1 MTMYDLLIKNCQLD
15 GKIADIAIRDGIIS
29 AIGEITESA
38 AETFDASNMAV
49 LPPFYNTHTH
59 AAMTLLRSYAEDMEL
74 FDWLSNHIWPIEAK
88 LTAEDVYVGSRL
100 AALEMIRSGTVYFND
115 SYWMPEST
123 LRAVREAGMRAT
135 LGLLYLCNP
144 SGEVPDA
151 AQKANAELLEAY
163 NSRDSL
169 VTVAHSPHAIYTV
182 STDVLKN
189 IAGQME
195 SDGFPV
201 HIHVAETA
209 REVEECRREHNGMT
223 PVEYLDSLG
232 LINER
237 AMLAHCVHLTDRDR
251 EIIAARGAYIAHN
264 PVSNL
269 KLCSGVFDFER
280 ARSAGC
286 RITLGTDGTSSNN
299 SLSMFDEMKIAAL
312 SAKLTG
318 KSPQSGKVGDIFH
331 TATAAGCAFAGVDGG
346 KIAVGKA
353 ADMLLINLK
362 HPVLCAGYDLISDLV
377 YAGEPEMIDSVIC
390 NGRFL
395 MKKRIIPGEA
405 EIIAQT
411 AELCKKLKKMV

>member
-1 MTMYDLLIKNCQLD
+1 MYDLIIKNCLLD
-15 GKIADIAIRDGIIS
+15 GAECDIAIENGIIS
-29 AIGEITESA
+29 AIGDIKDA
-38 AETFDASNMAV
+38 AKEVFDAAGMAV

-88 LTAEDVYVGSRL
+88 LTEEDVYIGTRL
-100 AALEMIRSGTVYFND
+100 ATVEMIRSGTVYFND
-115 SYWMPEST
+115 SYWMPRSA
-123 LRAVREAGMRAT
+123 LRAVEESGMRAT

-144 SGEVPDA
+144 DGEVPNA
-151 AQKANAELLEAY
+151 ARKANAELLEAHR
-163 NSRDSL
+163 NSCSL
-169 VTVAHSPHAIYTV
+169 VTVAHSPHAVYTV
-182 STDVLKN
+182 SEDVLRS

-195 SDGFPV
+195 HDGFPV
-201 HIHVAETA
+201 HIHVSETA
-209 REVEECRREHNGMT
+209 KEVEDCRKQHNGMT
-223 PVEYLDSLG
+223 PVEYLDSIG

-251 EIIAARGAYIAHN
+251 EIIAAKGAYIAHN

-280 ARSAGC
+280 ARAAGC
-286 RITLGTDGTSSNN
+286 RVTLGTDGTSSNN
-299 SLSMFDEMKIAAL
+299 ALSMLNEMKFAAL

-318 KSPQSGKVGDIFH
+318 NSPKAGKVGDIFH
-331 TATAAGCAFAGVDGG
+331 TATAAGAAFAGVDCGN
-346 KIAVGKA
+346 IAAGKA
-353 ADMLLINLK
+353 ADMMLINLT

-395 MKKRIIPGEA
+395 MKNRFIPGEK
-405 EIIAQT
+405 EIVA
-411 AELCKKLKKMV
+411 AAHEVCNKLKNLR